1 MTPEGPRE
9 QLRRLVKD
17 ERGKMVSVAARI
29 VGDMAEAEDVLQD
42 TLAAVLK
49 RAGKIEIKDL
59 AAYLYRAIHVNAL
72 KRRARRRR
80 HASLEKVAEPA
91 APEREEAE
99 FEIAPLELERALAGL
114 PESQQAVIR
123 MKYYVGLTFRQI
135 GEMLSISTNTAASR
149 ARYAIEAMREALD
162 VIPRGKRKR

>member
-1 MTPEGPRE
+1 MTSDSARE
-9 QLRRLVKD
+9 QLKRLVKE
-17 ERGKMVSVAARI
+17 ERSKMVRVAARI
-29 VGDMAEAEDVLQD
+29 VGDTAEAEDVLQD

-49 RAGKIEIKDL
+49 RAGKIEIKNL

-80 HASLEKVAEPA
+80 HASLDKVPEPA
-91 APEREEAE
+91 APQQEEAE
-99 FEIAPLELERALAGL
+99 FEISPLELERALAGL

-135 GEMLSISTNTAASR
+135 GETLSVSTNTAASR
-149 ARYAIEAMREALD
+149 CRYALSAMREALD
-162 VIPRGKRKR
+162 VIPKRRKD